1 MEKKLK
7 SNCNKSQF
15 AHKDFS
21 SILLRLHV
29 ASLDSPE
36 IIRATASQ
44 NTWLLLFVI
53 YYNPLG
59 TVIPIIYQY
68 I

>member
-1 MEKKLK
+1 MKKKLK
-7 SNCNKSQF
+7 SNCINSEFVQ
-15 AHKDFS
+15 KDFS

-53 YYNPLG
+53 YYNPLA
-59 TVIPIIYQY
+59 TLIPIIYQY